1 MTKRTDKTSTPKQ
14 STAQDLLESATA
26 LLTNRKDVATVKED
40 AVNLP
45 FSPLSFFNPTPLSVA
60 SVIAFLFDPKAS
72 HGQSTLFLNAFCED
86 LTRHLEA
93 AGLALSVMVPPLTD
107 NTSIYLTET
116 TKPQDVEPRAFNNG
130 LVIVRCTPTD
140 TAKASNAD
148 DSSPSLDIKLQR
160 GKAVLIADFDDS
172 DCPWRTNG
180 EGADIVRYSI
190 VDCADM
196 LMQTVEKIDV
206 PDVRWFVKAFARYL
220 LTNGADTRAGRKR
233 KLYELL
239 RSPENVTA
247 AACIS
252 EAYADLVERNW
263 QRFVRAVTDACRE
276 RYKFEVE
283 CDTHFVSPENPEK
296 FALRFLFTTSEKWCL
311 SFACRPNARGKAEG
325 FCWGVCLTN
334 GGFFADE
341 PELAESLSD
350 MMKTLFGYR
359 DHRCSGHWAWMREG
373 KNGDTIDC
381 KADVPYSL
389 EDPYWFSLLN
399 RGDFEPLT
407 RCLFSKLDAILK
419 YCEIKD

>member
-1 MTKRTDKTSTPKQ
+1 MPKRSDKTSTPKQ
-14 STAQDLLESATA
+14 SSAQELLESATA
-26 LLTNRKDVATVKED
+26 LLTDTKSDSAGIVER
-40 AVNLP
+40 VNIA
-45 FSPLSFFNPTPLSVA
+45 FSPLSFFNPTPQSVA
-60 SVIAFLFDPKAS
+60 SVIAFLLNPKAS
-72 HGQSTLFLNAFCED
+72 HGQSTLFLIAFSED
-86 LTRHLEA
+86 LSKHLEA
-93 AGLALSVMVPPLTD
+93 AGLARSVRVPQLTD
-107 NTSIYLTET
+107 KTSIYLAET
-116 TKPQDVEPRAFNNG
+116 TKPHDVKPRALNNG
-130 LVIVRCTPTD
+130 LVIVRCAPTD

-160 GKAVLIADFDDS
+160 GKAVLIADFGDS

-190 VDCADM
+190 VDFADM

-206 PDVRWFVKAFARYL
+206 PDMRWFVKAFAQYL
-220 LTNGADTRAGRKR
+220 FTNGADTQTGRKR

-283 CDTHFVSPENPEK
+283 CDTHFVSLENPEK

-311 SFACRPNARGKAEG
+311 SFACRPNNRGKAEG

-350 MMKTLFGYR
+350 MMKTLFGYG
-359 DHRCSGHWAWMREG
+359 DHRCSGHWAWLREG
-373 KNGDTIDC
+373 KKDETIDRE
-381 KADVPYSL
+381 ADVPYSL
-389 EDPYWFSLLN
+389 EDPYWFSMLN

>member
-40 AVNLP
+40 AVNRP

-93 AGLALSVMVPPLTD
+93 AGLALSVKVPPLTGK
-107 NTSIYLTET
+107 TSIYLTET

-311 SFACRPNARGKAEG
+311 SFACRPNNRGKAEG

-350 MMKTLFGYR
+350 MMKTLFGYG
-359 DHRCSGHWAWMREG
+359 DHRCSGHWAWLREG
-373 KNGDTIDC
+373 RKDETIDRET
-381 KADVPYSL
+381 DVPYSL
-389 EDPYWFSLLN
+389 EDPYWFSMLN

>member
-45 FSPLSFFNPTPLSVA
+45 FSPLSFFNPSPLSVA

-86 LTRHLEA
+86 LTRHLKA
-93 AGLALSVMVPPLTD
+93 AGLALSVKVPPLTD
-107 NTSIYLTET
+107 KTSIYLTET
-116 TKPQDVEPRAFNNG
+116 TKPQDVAPRAFNNG
-130 LVIVRCTPTD
+130 LVIVRCAPANTTD
-140 TAKASNAD
+140 ASGAV

-220 LTNGADTRAGRKR
+220 LTNGADTQAGRKR

-263 QRFVRAVTDACRE
+263 QRFVRAVTDACRD
-276 RYKFEVE
+276 RYKFEVD
-283 CDTHFVSPENPEK
+283 CDTHCVSPENPEK
-296 FALRFLFTTSEKWCL
+296 FTLRFLFTVSKKWGL
-311 SFACRPNARGKAEG
+311 SFACQPNARGKAEG

-350 MMKTLFGYR
+350 MMKTLFGCG
-359 DHRCSGHWAWMREG
+359 DHQCSGHWAWMREG
-373 KNGDTIDC
+373 KNGETIDC

-399 RGDFEPLT
+399 RGDYELLT
-407 RCLFSKLDAILK
+407 KCLFSKLDAILK

>member
-1 MTKRTDKTSTPKQ
+1 MSKRTDTTSIPKQ
-14 STAQDLLESATA
+14 AAAQELLESATA

-40 AVNLP
+40 AVNPP

-93 AGLALSVMVPPLTD
+93 AGLALSVKVPPLTD
-107 NTSIYLTET
+107 KTSIYLTET

-206 PDVRWFVKAFARYL
+206 PDVRWFVKAFAQYL
-220 LTNGADTRAGRKR
+220 FSNGADTQTGRKR

-263 QRFVRAVTDACRE
+263 QRFVLSITDACRD
-276 RYKFEVE
+276 RYKFEVD
-283 CDTHFVSPENPEK
+283 CDTHCVSPENPEK
-296 FALRFLFTTSEKWCL
+296 FTLRFLFTVSKKWGL
-311 SFACRPNARGKAEG
+311 SFACQPNARGKAEG

-341 PELAESLSD
+341 TELAESLSD
-350 MMKTLFGYR
+350 MMKTLFGCG

>member
-45 FSPLSFFNPTPLSVA
+45 FSPLSFFNPSPLSVA

-86 LTRHLEA
+86 LTRHLKA
-93 AGLALSVMVPPLTD
+93 AGLALSVKVPPLTD
-107 NTSIYLTET
+107 KTSIYLTET

-148 DSSPSLDIKLQR
+148 GSSPSLDIKLQR
-160 GKAVLIADFDDS
+160 GKAVLIADFGDS
-172 DCPWRTNG
+172 YCPWRTNS

-190 VDCADM
+190 VDFADM
-196 LMQTVEKIDV
+196 LVQTVEKIDV

-263 QRFVRAVTDACRE
+263 QRFVRAVTDACRD
-276 RYKFEVE
+276 RYKFEVD
-283 CDTHFVSPENPEK
+283 CDTHCVSPENPEK
-296 FALRFLFTTSEKWCL
+296 FTLRFLFTVSKKWGL
-311 SFACRPNARGKAEG
+311 SFACQPNARGKAEG

-350 MMKTLFGYR
+350 MMKTLFGCG
-359 DHRCSGHWAWMREG
+359 DHQCSGHWAWMREG
-373 KNGDTIDC
+373 KNGETIDC

-399 RGDFEPLT
+399 RGDYELLT
-407 RCLFSKLDAILK
+407 KCLFSKLDAILK

>member
-1 MTKRTDKTSTPKQ
+1 MPTRTDTISTSKQ
-14 STAQDLLESATA
+14 AAAQELLEAVSG
-26 LLTNRKDVATVKED
+26 LLTDGKSD
-40 AVNLP
+40 AADRDKRDGIP
-45 FSPLSFFNPTPLSVA
+45 FSPLSFFNPSPQSVA
-60 SVIAFLFDPKAS
+60 SVIAFLLNPKAS
-72 HGQSTLFLNAFCED
+72 HGQSMLFLDAFSED
-86 LTRHLEA
+86 LSRHLEA
-93 AGLALSVMVPPLTD
+93 TGLARSVKVPPLTD
-107 NTSIYLTET
+107 KTSIYLTET
-116 TKPQDVEPRAFNNG
+116 TKPQDVAPRAFNNG
-130 LVIVRCTPTD
+130 LVIVRCAPTD

-172 DCPWRTNG
+172 DYPWRTNG

-190 VDCADM
+190 VDFADM
-196 LMQTVEKIDV
+196 LIQTVEKIDV

-263 QRFVRAVTDACRE
+263 QRFVRAVTDACRD
-276 RYKFEVE
+276 RYKFEVD
-283 CDTHFVSPENPEK
+283 CDTHCVSPENPEK
-296 FALRFLFTTSEKWCL
+296 FTLRFLFTVSKKWGL
-311 SFACRPNARGKAEG
+311 SFACQPNARGKAEG

-350 MMKTLFGYR
+350 MMKTLFGYG
-359 DHRCSGHWAWMREG
+359 DHRCSGHWAWLREG
-373 KNGDTIDC
+373 KKDETIDRET
-381 KADVPYSL
+381 DVPYSL

>member
-1 MTKRTDKTSTPKQ
+1 MTKRTDKISTPKQ

-45 FSPLSFFNPTPLSVA
+45 FSPLSLFNPTPLSEA

-93 AGLALSVMVPPLTD
+93 AGLALSVKVPPLTD

-116 TKPQDVEPRAFNNG
+116 TKPQDVAPRAFNNG
-130 LVIVRCTPTD
+130 LVIVRCAPANTTD
-140 TAKASNAD
+140 ASGAV

-160 GKAVLIADFDDS
+160 GKAVLIADFGDS

-190 VDCADM
+190 VDFADM
-196 LMQTVEKIDV
+196 LVQTVEKIDV

-263 QRFVRAVTDACRE
+263 QRFVRAVTDACRD
-276 RYKFEVE
+276 RYKFEVD
-283 CDTHFVSPENPEK
+283 CDTHCVSPENPEK
-296 FALRFLFTTSEKWCL
+296 FTLRFLFTVSKKWGL
-311 SFACRPNARGKAEG
+311 SFACQPNARGKAEG

-350 MMKTLFGYR
+350 MMKTLFGYG

-407 RCLFSKLDAILK
+407 RCLFLKLDAILK

>member
-40 AVNLP
+40 AVNRP

-93 AGLALSVMVPPLTD
+93 AGLALSVKVPPLTD
-107 NTSIYLTET
+107 KTSIYLTET

-311 SFACRPNARGKAEG
+311 SFACRPNNRGKAEG
-325 FCWGVCLTN
+325 FC
-334 GGFFADE
+334 
-341 PELAESLSD
+341 
-350 MMKTLFGYR
+350 
-359 DHRCSGHWAWMREG
+359 
-373 KNGDTIDC
+373 
-381 KADVPYSL
+381 
-389 EDPYWFSLLN
+389 
-399 RGDFEPLT
+399 
-407 RCLFSKLDAILK
+407 
-419 YCEIKD
+419 

>member
-1 MTKRTDKTSTPKQ
+1 MSKRTDTISTTKQ
-14 STAQDLLESATA
+14 AAAQELLEAVSG
-26 LLTNRKDVATVKED
+26 LLTDGKSD
-40 AVNLP
+40 AADRDKRDGIP
-45 FSPLSFFNPTPLSVA
+45 FSPLSFFNPTPRSVA

-93 AGLALSVMVPPLTD
+93 AGLALSVKIPPLTD

-116 TKPQDVEPRAFNNG
+116 TKPQDVAPRAFNNG
-130 LVIVRCTPTD
+130 LVIVRCAPANTTD
-140 TAKASNAD
+140 ASGAV
-148 DSSPSLDIKLQR
+148 DSNPSLDIKLQR
-160 GKAVLIADFDDS
+160 GKAVLIADFGDS
-172 DCPWRTNG
+172 DCPRRTNG

-190 VDCADM
+190 VDFADM
-196 LMQTVEKIDV
+196 LVQTVAKIDV

-263 QRFVRAVTDACRE
+263 QRFVRAVTDACRD
-276 RYKFEVE
+276 RYKFEVD
-283 CDTHFVSPENPEK
+283 CDTHCVSPENPEK
-296 FALRFLFTTSEKWCL
+296 FTLRFLFTVSKKWGL
-311 SFACRPNARGKAEG
+311 SFACQPNARGKAEG

-350 MMKTLFGYR
+350 MMKTLFGYG
-359 DHRCSGHWAWMREG
+359 DHRCSGHLAWMREG

>member
-1 MTKRTDKTSTPKQ
+1 MPTRTDTISTTKQ
-14 STAQDLLESATA
+14 AAAQELLEAVSG
-26 LLTNRKDVATVKED
+26 LLTDGKSDAANRDKRDGI
-40 AVNLP
+40 P
-45 FSPLSFFNPTPLSVA
+45 FSPLSFFNPSPQSVA
-60 SVIAFLFDPKAS
+60 SVIAFLLNPKAS
-72 HGQSTLFLNAFCED
+72 HGQSMLFLDEFSED
-86 LTRHLEA
+86 LSRHLEA
-93 AGLALSVMVPPLTD
+93 AGLALSVKVPPLTD

-116 TKPQDVEPRAFNNG
+116 TKPQDVAPRAFNNG
-130 LVIVRCTPTD
+130 LVIVRCAPANTTD
-140 TAKASNAD
+140 ASGAV

-160 GKAVLIADFDDS
+160 GKAVLIADFGDS

-190 VDCADM
+190 VDFADM
-196 LMQTVEKIDV
+196 LVQTVEKIDV

-263 QRFVRAVTDACRE
+263 QRFVLSITDACRD
-276 RYKFEVE
+276 RYKFEVD
-283 CDTHFVSPENPEK
+283 CDTHCVSPENPEK
-296 FALRFLFTTSEKWCL
+296 FTLRFLFTVSKKWGL
-311 SFACRPNARGKAEG
+311 SFACQPNARGKAEG

-350 MMKTLFGYR
+350 MMKTLFGYG

>member
-1 MTKRTDKTSTPKQ
+1 MSKRTDTTSIPKQ
-14 STAQDLLESATA
+14 AAAQELLESATA
-26 LLTNRKDVATVKED
+26 LLTEKKDDAAVKED

-93 AGLALSVMVPPLTD
+93 AGLALSVKVPPLTD

-116 TKPQDVEPRAFNNG
+116 TKPHDVEPRALNNG
-130 LVIVRCTPTD
+130 LVIVRCAPTD

-172 DCPWRTNG
+172 DYPWRTNG

-190 VDCADM
+190 VDFADM

-263 QRFVRAVTDACRE
+263 QRFVRAVTDACRD
-276 RYKFEVE
+276 RYKFEVD
-283 CDTHFVSPENPEK
+283 CDTHCVSPENPEK
-296 FALRFLFTTSEKWCL
+296 FTLRFLFTVSKKWGL
-311 SFACRPNARGKAEG
+311 SFACQPNARGKAEG

-350 MMKTLFGYR
+350 MMKTLFGYG

>member
-1 MTKRTDKTSTPKQ
+1 MSKRTDTTSIPKQ
-14 STAQDLLESATA
+14 AAAQELLESATA

-40 AVNLP
+40 AVNPP

-93 AGLALSVMVPPLTD
+93 AGLALSVKVPPLTD
-107 NTSIYLTET
+107 KTSIYLTET

-148 DSSPSLDIKLQR
+148 DSNPSLDIKLQR

-206 PDVRWFVKAFARYL
+206 PDVRWFVKAFAQYL
-220 LTNGADTRAGRKR
+220 FTNGADTQTGRKR

-239 RSPENVTA
+239 RSPENVAA

-252 EAYADLVERNW
+252 DAYADLVERNW
-263 QRFVRAVTDACRE
+263 QRFVLSITDACRD
-276 RYKFEVE
+276 RYKFVVE

-296 FALRFLFTTSEKWCL
+296 FALRFLFTVSKKWGL
-311 SFACRPNARGKAEG
+311 SFACQPNARGKAEG

-350 MMKTLFGYR
+350 MMKTLFGYG

>member
-40 AVNLP
+40 TVNLP

-93 AGLALSVMVPPLTD
+93 AGLALSVKVPPLTD
-107 NTSIYLTET
+107 KTSIYLTET

-206 PDVRWFVKAFARYL
+206 PDVRWFVKAFAQYL
-220 LTNGADTRAGRKR
+220 FTNGADTQTGRKR

-252 EAYADLVERNW
+252 EAFADLVERNW
-263 QRFVRAVTDACRE
+263 QRFVRAVTDACRD
-276 RYKFEVE
+276 RYKFEVD
-283 CDTHFVSPENPEK
+283 CDTHCVSPENPEK
-296 FALRFLFTTSEKWCL
+296 FTLRFLFTVSKKWGL
-311 SFACRPNARGKAEG
+311 SFACQPNARGKAEG

-350 MMKTLFGYR
+350 MMKTLFGYG